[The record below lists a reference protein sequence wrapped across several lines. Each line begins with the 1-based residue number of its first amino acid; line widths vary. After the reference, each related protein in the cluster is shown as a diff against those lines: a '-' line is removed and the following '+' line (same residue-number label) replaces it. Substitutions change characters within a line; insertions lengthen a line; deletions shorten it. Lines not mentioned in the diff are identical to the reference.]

1 VLLSDLRGDEYLA
14 DKETPLLLT
23 ILLLNRTGTPLRE
36 DHAPHFYQRVVAILK
51 VLDGLV
57 GQVWPHNAA
66 ALRWQLRRIVECRVE
81 ASSYQ

>member
-1 VLLSDLRGDEYLA
+1 MLRSDLRSDEYLA
-14 DKETPLLLT
+14 DEEMPLLLT
-23 ILLLNRTGTPLRE
+23 IHFLNRTGIPL
-36 DHAPHFYQRVVAILK
+36 HNNHVPHFHQRVVAVLK

-66 ALRWQLRRIVECRVE
+66 ALRWQLRRIVECRVD